1 MKPGQIL
8 IIVMAVLLLSM
19 LLTKAVEKADIEKI
33 RHWIKQR
40 GGEVKDIE
48 QRFLRL
54 GPFLARTPASRVY
67 RVNTNKGA
75 YWFRFGFGHRIYQQK
90 SAGDYQRIS

>member
-19 LLTKAVEKADIEKI
+19 LLTRAVEQADIEKI

-40 GGEVKDIE
+40 GVEVKDIE

-54 GPFLARTPASRVY
+54 GPFFARTPASRVY
-67 RVNTNKGA
+67 RVTTNKGA

>member
-19 LLTKAVEKADIEKI
+19 LLTRAVEQADIEKI

-54 GPFLARTPASRVY
+54 GPFFARTPASRVY
-67 RVNTNKGA
+67 RVTTNKGA

>member
-19 LLTKAVEKADIEKI
+19 LLTRAVEKADNEKI
-33 RHWIKQR
+33 RHWAKQR
-40 GGEVKDIE
+40 RIEVKSIE

-54 GPFLARTPASRVY
+54 GPFFAQTPASRVY
-67 RVNTNKGA
+67 RATTNKGA

>member
-19 LLTKAVEKADIEKI
+19 LLTRAVEKADIEKI

-54 GPFLARTPASRVY
+54 GPFFARTPASRVY
-67 RVNTNKGA
+67 RVTTNKGA